1 MYDDKTF
8 IGAGGVSF
16 YQVMPTYHNPSGK
29 KAYILNMYTA
39 PAYRRQEIAYTTL
52 GLLVEEAKK
61 KGISQISLEAT
72 DMRRG
77 QRQITDAEFLRKII
91 MFLADNIGNNTSIT
105 SIGNT
110 LVNEKLI
117 FFMKSSVLIPKGK
130 SILGRWENT

>member
-1 MYDDKTF
+1 M
-8 IGAGGVSF
+8 
-16 YQVMPTYHNPSGK
+16 
-29 KAYILNMYTA
+29 NMYTA
-39 PAYRRQEIAYTTL
+39 PAYRRQGIAYTTL

-91 MFLADNIGNNTSIT
+91 MFLADNIGNNTSVT

-110 LVNEKLI
+110 LVDEKLI

>member
-1 MYDDKTF
+1 M
-8 IGAGGVSF
+8 
-16 YQVMPTYHNPSGK
+16 
-29 KAYILNMYTA
+29 NMYTA
-39 PAYRRQEIAYTTL
+39 PAYRRQGIAYTTL

-72 DMRRG
+72 DMGRG

-117 FFMKSSVLIPKGK
+117 FFMKS
-130 SILGRWENT
+130 TF